1 LAIKIDRLA
10 EWIKEKGYQTSGP
23 SIEVYSKKPKVETE
37 YPYTTVPLEQSMP
50 VKKK

>member
-23 SIEVYSKKPKVETE
+23 SIEVYSKKPKVVDGVSIHYGST
-37 YPYTTVPLEQSMP
+37 
-50 VKKK
+50 